1 MKDIHYLYFLGQQ
14 VLQGDLL
21 LNYKELMTSQGRRVE
36 YLTPK
41 MLDLNVWD
49 KGISQDT
56 AWPDNDFTSPEQV
69 AGYLWSL
76 AIEK

>member
-14 VLQGDLL
+14 VLQNDLM
-21 LNYKELMTSQGRRVE
+21 LNDKELMPSQGWRGDC
-36 YLTPK
+36 LTPK
-41 MLDLNVWD
+41 MLDQNTWD
-49 KGISQDT
+49 KALCQDI

-76 AIEK
+76 AVED